1 MTEVLMTLQLPTAL
15 QEQLYVARS
24 SGDDAQTIQS
34 SQNHDMKWHATT
46 THCIQGA
53 ATDNSNSMVM
63 MLDSRLWIAARRGKL
78 IPSQRR

>member
-34 SQNHDMKWHATT
+34 SQNHDMNGMQPQHIVFKGLPLITAT
-46 THCIQGA
+46 A
-53 ATDNSNSMVM
+53 WS
-63 MLDSRLWIAARRGKL
+63 
-78 IPSQRR
+78 